1 MTQKMKTKPIR
12 CINLKFFQKN
22 NLFKLILIFI
32 NIIIVNLF
40 LPTTGNSFTKPL
52 AMHSKGEKFSHIL
65 KSDNFSLNARNVKVL
80 RSKDNTL
87 WIGTSMGVIKYD
99 TSSINNYKVY
109 DNRNGLLSN
118 GIFSILNSKNNQTWI
133 GTYGGGLTL
142 IDSNKFLNIN
152 TPQGLNDSFVYDQ
165 KFINDVMWIATWSGV
180 NRVIGDPLDPRS
192 WTSFTVKN
200 TNGGLIDNWVYSIE
214 VGEGDNIWFGT
225 EAGLSLYN
233 GKQWNKWDHKNGLG
247 AAYEVVKDDN
257 TLATDAFQG
266 SHHKV
271 QSNDLPNAGH
281 SNYRPNYIVSML
293 LDKKNRLWI
302 GTWGGGLS
310 MFDPKSKVFRNF
322 TVKDGLPGNYIL
334 ALSKGPDGNLWI
346 GSNKGLTSFNGKLFK
361 TYSKINGLISDYVFS
376 IEFAINSFIWV
387 GGHHGITKLQIDNA
401 TGRLTRREKKQP

>member
-1 MTQKMKTKPIR
+1 MKTKPIIF
-12 CINLKFFQKN
+12 INLKFSQKN
-22 NLFKLILIFI
+22 NPFKLILIFI
-32 NIIIVNLF
+32 NIIILNLF

-52 AMHSKGEKFSHIL
+52 ANQSKGEKFSHIL

-80 RSKDNTL
+80 RSKGNTL

-99 TSSINNYKVY
+99 TSSIDNYKVY

-118 GIFSILNSKNNQTWI
+118 GIFSILNRKKNQTWI

-142 IDSNKFLNIN
+142 IDSNNLLNIN

-180 NRVIGDPLDPRS
+180 NRVIGDPLDPLS

-214 VGEGDNIWFGT
+214 VGKGDNIWFGT
-225 EAGLSLYN
+225 EAGLSLYD

-257 TLATDAFQG
+257 VLATDTFQG
-266 SHHKV
+266 SHHNV

-334 ALSKGPDGNLWI
+334 AINQGSDGNLWI
-346 GSNKGLTSFNGKLFK
+346 GSNKGLTSFNGTLFK

-376 IEFAINSFIWV
+376 IEFAINNFIWV

-401 TGRLTRREKKQP
+401 TGRLTRLEKK